1 MKHIEQVELVL
12 NDGQKQTFDF
22 TLGARELM
30 EYEKVCLIETGK
42 EGSFL
47 TDLEKIQKGSITH
60 ILIMMSVCIK
70 QNSKSIGMK
79 RLDDE
84 IDVFQNMQEIM
95 NALARCMKVDMNIPK
110 DPTDSKGKRQVK

>member
-12 NDGQKQTFDF
+12 NNGEKQMFDF
-22 TLGARELM
+22 MIGARELM

-70 QNSKSIGMK
+70 QNGKSIGMK
-79 RLDDE
+79 RMDDE
-84 IDVFQNMQEIM
+84 VDIFQNMQEIM

-110 DPTDSKGKRQVK
+110 DSNDKGKQTK